1 VNPWLVLCAAGC
13 VSWLLR
19 AAFIDLFPARKL
31 PPFVR
36 TALDAG
42 GPAAITAL
50 LVTDL
55 SHTALLRASLPA
67 AVAAT
72 ASAAAITA
80 RFHNLAL
87 TAAVGI
93 AVYWLASLVLGWL
106 QL

>member
-1 VNPWLVLCAAGC
+1 MNPLLVLCAAGC

-19 AAFIDLFPARKL
+19 VAFIDLFPARKL

-50 LVTDL
+50 IVTELSNAVLVG
-55 SHTALLRASLPA
+55 ASLPA

-72 ASAAAITA
+72 GSAAAIA
-80 RFHNLAL
+80 LRFHNVGL
-87 TAAVGI
+87 TTATGI
-93 AVYWLASLVLGWL
+93 AVYWLASLAVG
-106 QL
+106 